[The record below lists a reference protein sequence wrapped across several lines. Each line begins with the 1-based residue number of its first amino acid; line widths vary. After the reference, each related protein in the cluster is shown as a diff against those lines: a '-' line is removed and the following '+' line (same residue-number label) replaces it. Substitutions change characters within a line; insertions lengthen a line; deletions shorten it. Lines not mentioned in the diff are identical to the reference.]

1 MYKKK
6 RTTIRKIPTLFI
18 ATILVVSG
26 ILKIA
31 GIHPM
36 LDHFIAMGFSLTIV
50 KIFGAAEVMFSLLFI
65 YPRSNKIGLLLL
77 TGYFGGAI
85 AAEIPYNQVLAPMM
99 PLALVWIAAFVREPS
114 SFLPVRISQRSANL
128 STLNS

>member
-6 RTTIRKIPTLFI
+6 RAMIKKIPALLI
-18 ATILVVSG
+18 ATILAISG
-26 ILKIA
+26 VLKIA

-36 LDHFIAMGFSLTIV
+36 LDHFITMGLSATLV
-50 KIFGAAEVMFSLLFI
+50 KVFGAVEVIFSLLFV
-65 YPRSNKIGLLLL
+65 YSRTSKMGLLLL
-77 TGYFGGAI
+77 TAYFGGAI
-85 AAEIPYNQVLAPMM
+85 AAEIPFHQVMAPVM

-114 SFLPVRISQRSANL
+114 NFLPAKILKRSANL